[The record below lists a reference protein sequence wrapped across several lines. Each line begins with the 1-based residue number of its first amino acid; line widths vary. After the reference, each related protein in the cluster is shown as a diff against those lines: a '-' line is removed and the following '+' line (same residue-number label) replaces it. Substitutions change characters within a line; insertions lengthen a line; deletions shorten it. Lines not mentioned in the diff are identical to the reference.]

1 MTVPEAV
8 PDWPTLAGFVL
19 VSLLVAWAML
29 SDVRSY
35 TIPNRVS
42 LALMAAFV
50 AYAAL
55 VRPSGL
61 AWDVGIA
68 AIVFAAGIGLFSAG
82 LFGGGDVKLAGALAL
97 WVGSARMMDFLL
109 LTALTGGALAAAKLA
124 ARWYRGHRRRGGG
137 EAAANADDLPYGVAL
152 GLSGWL
158 YSLWRWF

>member
-1 MTVPEAV
+1 M
-8 PDWPTLAGFVL
+8 LAGFAV
-19 VSLLVAWAML
+19 VSALIAWAML
-29 SDVRSY
+29 SDVKSY

-42 LALMAAFV
+42 LALIAAFV

-55 VRPSGL
+55 VRPPGL
-61 AWDVGIA
+61 AWDAGIA
-68 AIVFAAGIGLFSAG
+68 AIVFAAGLGLFAAG

-109 LTALTGGALAAAKLA
+109 LTALIGGVLAVAKLA
-124 ARWYRGHRRRGGG
+124 ARWYRGRCRARRGG

-152 GLSGWL
+152 GISGWL

>member
-1 MTVPEAV
+1 MTV
-8 PDWPTLAGFVL
+8 PDWPILAGFAL
-19 VSLLVAWAML
+19 VSLLILWAMA
-29 SDVRSY
+29 SDIGSY

-42 LALMAAFV
+42 LGLAAAFV

-68 AIVFAAGIGLFSAG
+68 AIVFAAGIGLFAAG

-109 LTALTGGALAAAKLA
+109 LTALVGGGLAAAKLA
-124 ARWYRGHRRRGGG
+124 ARWYRKRRGGQAG
-137 EAAANADDLPYGVAL
+137 SVNADDLPYGVAL
-152 GLSGWL
+152 GIAGWL
-158 YSLWRWF
+158 HSLWRWF